1 MFTHEVKTVV
11 FRGVLQ
17 PTKKAEAQEPAL
29 VLRRDPPEG
38 LRSTFYSMVVQTV
51 EEVRV
56 VDNAPGVSMWPYLLA
71 SAQTQRMNTIS
82 IYQEAGSTAE
92 KMRFLYLNDVALA
105 LWGEMGKGV
114 EVLGRFRRPPRSAVL
129 AFGMPFS
136 E

>member
-1 MFTHEVKTVV
+1 MCTHEVKTVV
-11 FRGVLQ
+11 FRGVLR
-17 PTKKAEAQEPAL
+17 PTKEAAAEEPAL
-29 VLRRDPPEG
+29 ILRRGARDVTGP
-38 LRSTFYSMVVQTV
+38 TFYSMVVQTV

-92 KMRFLYLNDVALA
+92 KMRFLYLNDVALE
-105 LWGEMGKGV
+105 LWGEMGKSV
-114 EVLGRFRRPPRSAVL
+114 KVLGRFRRPPRSAVL